1 LFVAAL
7 PEAPQS
13 RQIQG
18 VLAMF
23 NLVSLFRS
31 KPHRRRVAFDSSTA
45 PSETIGVADGHSVI
59 AYWFDDERLLFD
71 AKRDWRFIGS
81 LPKRA
86 TRATIVSVAEA
97 YFRGF
102 EQARGELRELGLS
115 DEFFEMARQYE
126 VVQADRPHNSD

>member
-1 LFVAAL
+1 M
-7 PEAPQS
+7 S
-13 RQIQG
+13 S
-18 VLAMF
+18 
-23 NLVSLFRS
+23 LVSLLRS
-31 KPHRRRVAFDSSTA
+31 RPHRRPVAFNSSTA

-59 AYWFDDERLLFD
+59 AYWSDDERLLFD
-71 AKRDWRFIGS
+71 AEHDWRFIGS

-86 TRATIVSVAEA
+86 TRTTIASVAEA

-126 VVQADRPHNSD
+126 LALAERPHA

>member
-1 LFVAAL
+1 
-7 PEAPQS
+7 
-13 RQIQG
+13 
-18 VLAMF
+18 MF
-23 NLVSLFRS
+23 NLVSLFRPR
-31 KPHRRRVAFDSSTA
+31 PHRRLVAFDSSTA

-71 AKRDWRFIGS
+71 AGHNWRFIGS

-86 TRATIVSVAEA
+86 TRATIASVAEA

-126 VVQADRPHNSD
+126 LAQADRPHA

>member
-1 LFVAAL
+1 
-7 PEAPQS
+7 
-13 RQIQG
+13 
-18 VLAMF
+18 MF

-31 KPHRRRVAFDSSTA
+31 KPYTRPVAFNSSTA

-71 AKRDWRFIGS
+71 AERDWRLIGS
-81 LPKRA
+81 LPKSA
-86 TRATIVSVAEA
+86 TRATIASVAEA

-115 DEFFEMARQYE
+115 DEFLEMAHQYE
-126 VVQADRPHNSD
+126 LAQADRPHA

>member
-1 LFVAAL
+1 
-7 PEAPQS
+7 
-13 RQIQG
+13 
-18 VLAMF
+18 MF
-23 NLVSLFRS
+23 NLVSLFRPR
-31 KPHRRRVAFDSSTA
+31 PHRRLVAFDSSTA

-71 AKRDWRFIGS
+71 AGHNWRFIGS

-86 TRATIVSVAEA
+86 TRATIASVAEA

-126 VVQADRPHNSD
+126 LAQADSPHA